1 AATAPVAG
9 GHFVLCWDQAGLEP
23 RERRQGAHGG
33 PSMKTIVLGAG
44 IVGVTS
50 AYFLAKAGDDVTV
63 LDRRPGVALETSF
76 ANAGLVAPGHSYT
89 WASPRAPKILL
100 KSLFVEAQA
109 LRLKLNADP
118 HMWIWCLHVLRN

>member
-1 AATAPVAG
+1 
-9 GHFVLCWDQAGLEP
+9 
-23 RERRQGAHGG
+23 
-33 PSMKTIVLGAG
+33 MKSIVLGAG
-44 IVGVTS
+44 LAGVTT
-50 AYFLAKAGDDVTV
+50 AYYLAMDGRAVTV

-100 KSLFVEAQA
+100 KSLFVDRQA

-118 HMWIWCLHVLRN
+118 HMWIWCLRFLRNCTAERSRRNTTRKVALCRYAQLQLQQLTAA